1 MKDLYFISEE
11 ARIIFGLVELEGKIQ
26 LAFLG
31 VDLGHYQDK
40 NTAKS
45 WYKFMKEKIENS
57 EHPMKDLAIEKL
69 EKLYKGMGGKI

>member
-1 MKDLYFISEE
+1 MKDLYFLSEE
-11 ARIIFGLVELEGKIQ
+11 TKLIFGLVELEGKIQ
-26 LAFLG
+26 LDFLG

-57 EHPMKDLAIEKL
+57 EHPMKDLAKN
-69 EKLYKGMGGKI
+69 KRKKKKCNR